1 MLKNTTLKW
10 IAYYCIS
17 SFILEF
23 TGDTLG
29 FLKINNIAIFYLFIW
44 NSTFCLLGYFIQQ
57 SIPIRNIFTFKVSIF
72 LLILFAAIFIIYE
85 GINKFHPFSA
95 ILEGIIIFLCC
106 LMYYGGELN
115 EPKADK
121 ILNKP
126 EFWIV
131 SGLFIYYGATW
142 ILLLAAHYFVRN
154 PSTFMYIWEGQ
165 NMLNILKNIAIAI
178 GLYKYRWN

>member
-1 MLKNTTLKW
+1 MLESTTLKW

-23 TGDTLG
+23 TGDILG
-29 FLKINNIAIFYLFIW
+29 FLKINNVAVFYLFIW
-44 NSTFCLLGYFIQQ
+44 NSTFCLIGFFIKQ
-57 SIPIRNIFTFKVSIF
+57 SIQIRKILTYKFAIF
-72 LLILFAAIFIIYE
+72 LLIL
-85 GINKFHPFSA
+85 
-95 ILEGIIIFLCC
+95 
-106 LMYYGGELN
+106 MYYGDELN

-142 ILLLAAHYFVRN
+142 IILLAAHYFVKS
-154 PSTFMYIWEGQ
+154 PITFMYIWEGQ
-165 NMLNILKNIAIAI
+165 NVLNILKNIAIAI

>member
-1 MLKNTTLKW
+1 MLESTTLKW

-17 SFILEF
+17 SFILEL
-23 TGDTLG
+23 TGDILW
-29 FLKINNIAIFYLFIW
+29 FLKINNVAVFYLYIW
-44 NSTFCLLGYFIQQ
+44 NSTFCLIGFFIQQ
-57 SIPIRNIFTFKVSIF
+57 SIQIRKILTYKVALF
-72 LLILFAAIFIIYE
+72 LLIIFTLIFIQYE
-85 GINKFHPFSA
+85 GIKTFHSFNA
-95 ILEGIIIFLCC
+95 ILEGIIIFSCC
-106 LMYYGGELN
+106 LIYYSDELN
-115 EPKADK
+115 EPIADK

-142 ILLLAAHYFVRN
+142 ILLLAAHYFVKN

-165 NMLNILKNIAIAI
+165 NMLNILKNIAIGI